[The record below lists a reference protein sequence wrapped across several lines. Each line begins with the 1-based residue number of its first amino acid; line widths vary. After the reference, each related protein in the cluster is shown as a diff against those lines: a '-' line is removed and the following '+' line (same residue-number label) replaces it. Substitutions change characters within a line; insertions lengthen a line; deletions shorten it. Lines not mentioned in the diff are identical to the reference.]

1 MAKTMNQPHWLKR
14 TVEVKAYQ
22 WMMVWILLL
31 SVLFG
36 GLWGV
41 KVYSDDRSKE
51 AAEEVQEA
59 LFRQYDECRASVN
72 SRNDFRRF
80 MVELFEY
87 LDSIEPGDTN
97 TIDDLQQLLEEVLP
111 GRELKECEV
120 ILA

>member
-1 MAKTMNQPHWLKR
+1 
-14 TVEVKAYQ
+14 
-22 WMMVWILLL
+22 MVWILLL